1 MTLSNGLA
9 TGSSRSVQGYDIYSA
24 IESARDLLE
33 NFGGHTYAVGLS
45 LKEENIPAFTRRF
58 EEYVAR
64 TIKPNQMMPQIDI
77 DTYLKFDEIT
87 PEFLSLL
94 NKFNP
99 FGPGNQ
105 KPIFCSRN
113 VLDFGTSKLV
123 GRNLEHIKLEL
134 VDNTSAKVLNGIAF
148 NMAEHFEHIKSG
160 KPFDICYTIEENKHP
175 NNVGQFQL
183 FVKEI
188 RISK

>member
-1 MTLSNGLA
+1 M
-9 TGSSRSVQGYDIYSA
+9 
-24 IESARDLLE
+24 
-33 NFGGHTYAVGLS
+33 
-45 LKEENIPAFTRRF
+45 
-58 EEYVAR
+58 
-64 TIKPNQMMPQIDI
+64 
-77 DTYLKFDEIT
+77 
-87 PEFLSLL
+87 
-94 NKFNP
+94 
-99 FGPGNQ
+99 
-105 KPIFCSRN
+105 
-113 VLDFGTSKLV
+113 LDFGTSKLV

>member
-1 MTLSNGLA
+1 MNDAIQQIGERLRGL
-9 TGSSRSVQGYDIYSA
+9 RDVLDIPVEDIA
-24 IESARDLLE
+24 QLCDL
-33 NFGGHTYAVGLS
+33 
-45 LKEENIPAFTRRF
+45 
-58 EEYVAR
+58 
-64 TIKPNQMMPQIDI
+64 DI